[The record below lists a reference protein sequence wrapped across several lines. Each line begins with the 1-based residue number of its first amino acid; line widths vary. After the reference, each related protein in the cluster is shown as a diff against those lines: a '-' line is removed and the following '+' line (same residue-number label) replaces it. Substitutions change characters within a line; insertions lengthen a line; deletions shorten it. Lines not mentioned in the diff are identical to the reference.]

1 MRIAIFT
8 DLYAPWAVGGIISS
22 IQAQKAE
29 LERLGHEIVVFCPGF
44 AGESDEKNVV
54 CVPSHRFVKVNGAV
68 ISKRP
73 TVVERFVMT
82 NYPDFEKFDTVHV
95 HYEASCSI
103 AGVNLAKKFKI
114 PLVQTMHGREDVA
127 VDTNIPRGLRS
138 LVAGILNFMHRHY
151 LMAKNQKV
159 PRDNFQAPT
168 WARAKMWELMV
179 RQAEQADVV
188 ITPSEHFAKKLQHY
202 GVTRTV
208 MPVSNGVPD
217 ELTKKDFAVRSLAE
231 DEELKMIWNSRVSKE
246 KRILPFLQALAKVQ
260 RPYKLYVYGDGNA
273 LRAAK
278 KYAKRQNLKVKFLS
292 LQSRE
297 KIMEQMRTAHLG
309 VVASYNF
316 DTQGMVLLE
325 AEATG
330 LPVFLC
336 DLELTEPLPEGGYML
351 SEPDVGAMAQAINDL
366 SSEKIAEMSKIM
378 IESRGEIAE
387 SVVIRKMLE
396 AYKAAREKNAG

>member
-29 LERLGHEIVVFCPGF
+29 LERLGHEVVVFCPGF
-44 AGESDEKNVV
+44 VGESDEKNVV
-54 CVPSHRFVKVNGAV
+54 CVPSHRFVKINGAV
-68 ISKRP
+68 MSKRP

-82 NYPDFEKFDTVHV
+82 NYPDFEKFDIVHV

-159 PRDNFQAPT
+159 QRDNFQAPT

-179 RQAEQADVV
+179 RQAGQADVA

-231 DEELKMIWNSRVSKE
+231 GEELKMIWNSRVSKE
-246 KRILPFLQALAKVQ
+246 KRILPFLQALAKVR

-278 KYAKRQNLKVKFLS
+278 KYEKRQNLKVEFLG
-292 LQSRE
+292 LQPRE
-297 KIMEQMRTAHLG
+297 KIMEQMRMAHLG

-336 DLELTEPLPEGGYML
+336 DLELTEPLPEGGYVL
-351 SEPDVGAMAQAINDL
+351 SGPDVGAMTQAIDDL
-366 SSEKIAEMSKIM
+366 PSEKIAEMSKIM

-396 AYKAAREKNAG
+396 VCKAAREKNAG